1 MTYNCLLALNKC
13 YVETRMPEEIKDKL
27 IIFFSGVKDGLTA
40 IFKNSKGITY
50 YKDLKDARCELSKSF
65 LDGEISVI
73 LTDFKDEN
81 IKCEALSVI
90 HCGENILVFPL
101 GYDLEKEINKI
112 YTLIDVD
119 RQRQE
124 ELLKRLFTA
133 EAKLAEYEEHGVP
146 LICE

>member
-1 MTYNCLLALNKC
+1 MTYNFLLTLNKC
-13 YVETRMPEEIKDKL
+13 YVATRMPEEIEKNL

-50 YKDLKDARCELSKSF
+50 YKDLKDARCELPKSF
-65 LDGEISVI
+65 LDGEISVM
-73 LTDFKDEN
+73 LTDFKDE
-81 IKCEALSVI
+81 IIGCEALSVI
-90 HCGENILVFPL
+90 HCGENILVFPF

-124 ELLKRLFTA
+124 ELLKRLSTV